1 MILPYLLR
9 LVCLCLAAFFLFNF
23 AAGLPLALASR
34 AIVARAN
41 RMRARS
47 AARLLFVLRVLPA
60 ALAFLVV
67 VGLCVPSYLWLEPEL
82 AVEEIAAPWIAT
94 AVLGAALCFIATARA
109 ARSILQ
115 ARRHARS
122 CERLSRATSFAG
134 ARLPVWILD
143 TPAPL
148 CALVGIFRSGVL
160 LSGAVINRLT
170 AAQLA
175 LALRHEEAHDSS
187 RDNLKRLL
195 ILMTPG
201 LLPGVSGFRA
211 MERGWGRL
219 SEWAADDEA
228 AGGDTHRSLTL
239 AAALVR
245 VARMGGTALAPLSA
259 NFLDDCGD
267 VTARVDRLLHPTP
280 PLIHRHNWTLIGSLA
295 AVFAVAVSLLNP
307 VSLAACHAT
316 IERLIH

>member
-9 LVCLCLAAFFLFNF
+9 LVCLCLAAYFVVNF

-47 AARLLFVLRVLPA
+47 AARLLFALRVLPA
-60 ALAFLVV
+60 ALALFVV

-82 AVEEIAAPWIAT
+82 AVEEIAAPWVAAAI
-94 AVLGAALCFIATARA
+94 LGAALCLMTTARA
-109 ARSILQ
+109 ARSLLR
-115 ARRHARS
+115 AWRHARF
-122 CERLSRATSFAG
+122 CRRLSRATSLAG

-143 TPAPL
+143 TQAPL

-160 LSGAVINRLT
+160 LSGAVVKRLT
-170 AAQLA
+170 PAQLG
-175 LALRHEEAHDSS
+175 LALRHEEAHDAS

-195 ILMTPG
+195 ILLIPG

-211 MERGWGRL
+211 IERGWGRL
-219 SEWAADDEA
+219 IEWAADDEA
-228 AGGDTHRSLTL
+228 AGGDTQRSLTL
-239 AAALVR
+239 ATALVR
-245 VARMGGTALAPLSA
+245 MARMGGAAVVPLSA
-259 NFLDDCGD
+259 SFLDDYGD
-267 VTARVDRLLHPTP
+267 VSARVNRLLHPTP
-280 PLIHRHNWTLIGSLA
+280 PTVQRHNWTLFGCLA
-295 AVFAVAVSLLNP
+295 AIFSLAVSLLHP
-307 VSLAACHAT
+307 TSLAACHAT